1 MQSTKIK
8 NFLRPNNFLIFNFIR
23 YSTGYVYLDVKLYLN
38 LITINYNMENITKTF
53 KYVDYLWDKA
63 KAASF
68 GDNQVELFLYRSN
81 ILGADLRI
89 TNYGGGNTSCKT
101 IEKDPLTNKEVEVMW
116 VKGSGGDIGTLTRS
130 GIAGLYT
137 GRLRDLKNVYQGL
150 HDEDRMVGLF
160 NHCIYDLDS
169 KAPSIDTPLHGLL
182 PFAHIDHLHP
192 DALIAVAAAKDSE
205 KVTKEIWGD
214 TMGWVPWQKP
224 GFDLGLQLEKCLAE
238 NPGIRGIVLGSH
250 GLFTWGDTSYECYM
264 NSLEVIEMASEYIE
278 QKLEEQGEVFGGQ
291 KVESLPKE
299 ERLEKAAQI
308 MPLLRGL
315 ASSENRMIGHFT
327 DTDVVMQYINSND
340 LERLAPMGTSCP
352 DHFLRTKI
360 QPLVLDL
367 DKNEDLS
374 DADAILSKLE
384 PAFAAYRQEYVDYYN
399 TCKRD
404 NSPAIRDANPVII
417 IYPGVGMFSFAK
429 NKQTTRVA
437 SEFYINAINV
447 MRGAEAITEYTSLPR
462 QEAFD
467 IEYWLLEEAK
477 LQRMPKEKPLSR
489 KVALVTGAGGGIG
502 KAIADKL
509 AAEGANV
516 VLTDINEDALVEAN
530 GTYARDVSTYA
541 LCDVTNTDSIANAY
555 KKAILEFGGVD
566 MIIHSA
572 GLAISKPLTDTTDKD
587 WNILQSILVKGQ
599 FDLAKQFA
607 VIVRKQGLGG
617 DYIAIASK
625 NGLVAGPNNV
635 AYGTAKAAQQH
646 MVRLLAA
653 ELAKDKV
660 RVNTVNPD
668 GVIVGSKIW
677 EGAWAEGR
685 AKANGITVE
694 ELPAFYAKRNL
705 LHEIITPDDIANGVF
720 SLVGILDKST
730 GNIIN
735 VDGGMANAFVR

>member
-1 MQSTKIK
+1 
-8 NFLRPNNFLIFNFIR
+8 
-23 YSTGYVYLDVKLYLN
+23 
-38 LITINYNMENITKTF
+38 METNIKTF
-53 KYVDYLWDKA
+53 EYVDYLWDQEKVDA
-63 KAASF
+63 L
-68 GDNQVELFLYRSN
+68 GDDQVALFLYRSN

-101 IEKDPLTNKEVEVMW
+101 IEKDPLTNKDVEVMW
-116 VKGSGGDIGTLTRS
+116 VKGSGGDIGTLNRS

-137 GRLRDLKNVYQGL
+137 SRLRDLKRVYKGL

-224 GFDLGLQLEKCLAE
+224 GFDLGLQLEKCLAD

-250 GLFTWGDTSYECYM
+250 GLFTWGDTSYESYM

-278 QKLEEQGEVFGGQ
+278 KKIKENGEVFGGQ
-291 KVESLPKE
+291 KVESLPAN
-299 ERLEKAAQI
+299 ERQEKAAQI

-315 ASSENRMIGHFT
+315 CSSEKAMIGHFS
-327 DTDVVMQYINSND
+327 DTDVVLEYINSND

-360 QPLVLDL
+360 QPLVLSL

-374 DADAILSKLE
+374 DTDAVRAKLE
-384 PAFAAYRQEYVDYYN
+384 PAFEAYRQEYVDYYN
-399 TCKRD
+399 TCKKE

-417 IYPGVGMFSFAK
+417 IYPGIGMFSFAK

-437 SEFYINAINV
+437 NEFYTNAINV
-447 MRGAEAITEYTSLPR
+447 MRGAEAITAYTSLPR

-477 LQRMPKEKPLSR
+477 LQRMPKEQPLSR
-489 KVALVTGAGGGIG
+489 KVAFVTGAGGGIG

-516 VLTDINEDALVEAN
+516 VLTDINEESLKEAN
-530 GTYARDVSTYA
+530 ATYKRDVSTYA
-541 LCDVTNTDSIANAY
+541 ICDVTSTASIEAAY
-555 KKAILEFGGVD
+555 NKACVEFGGVD
-566 MIIHSA
+566 IVVHSA
-572 GLAISKPLTDTTDKD
+572 GLAISKALEDTTDKD

-599 FDLAKQFA
+599 FDLAKQSA
-607 VIVRKQGLGG
+607 AIMRKQGLGG
-617 DYIAIASK
+617 NYISIASK

-646 MVRLLAA
+646 MSRLLAA
-653 ELAKDKV
+653 ELGKDKI
-660 RVNTVNPD
+660 RVNVVNPD

-705 LHEIITPDDIANGVF
+705 LNEIITPDDIANGVF
-720 SLVGILDKST
+720 SLVGILNKST

>member
-1 MQSTKIK
+1 MQ
-8 NFLRPNNFLIFNFIR
+8 NFILK
-23 YSTGYVYLDVKLYLN
+23 YIFDVIIIIIIFIALM
-38 LITINYNMENITKTF
+38 NMIKDTKNF
-53 KYVDYLWDKA
+53 KYVDYLWDNQKA
-63 KAASF
+63 EALN
-68 GDNQVELFLYRSN
+68 DDQVALFLYRSN

-89 TNYGGGNTSCKT
+89 TNYGGGNTSCRTK
-101 IEKDPLTNKEVEVMW
+101 EKDPLTNEEVEVMW
-116 VKGSGGDIGTLTRS
+116 IKGSGGDIGTLNRS
-130 GIAGLYT
+130 GIAGIYT
-137 GRLRDLKNVYQGL
+137 KRLRDLKNVYGGL
-150 HDEDRMVGLF
+150 EDEDRMVGLF

-205 KVTKEIWGD
+205 QVTKEIWGD
-214 TMGWVPWQKP
+214 TMGWVPWQRP
-224 GFDLGLQLEKCLAE
+224 GFDLGLQLEKCLE
-238 NPGIRGIVLGSH
+238 DNPGIRGIVLGSH
-250 GLFTWGDTSYECYM
+250 GLFTWGDTSYECYI
-264 NSLEVIEMASEYIE
+264 NSLEVIEMASKYIE
-278 QKLEEQGEVFGGQ
+278 EKIKSKGSVFGGQ
-291 KVESLPKE
+291 KIESIPKK

-315 ASSENRMIGHFT
+315 CSSENRMIGHFS
-327 DTDVVMQYINSND
+327 DSDVVLEFINSND

-360 QPLVLDL
+360 QPLVLTL

-374 DADAILSKLE
+374 DGEAISKKLE
-384 PAFAAYRQEYVDYYN
+384 PAFEAYRQEYADYYN
-399 TCKRD
+399 TCKKD
-404 NSPAIRDANPVII
+404 NSPAMRDANPVII
-417 IYPGVGMFSFAK
+417 MYPGVGMFSFAK

-437 SEFYINAINV
+437 NEFYVNAINV
-447 MRGAEAITEYTSLPR
+447 MRGAEAITSYTSLPR

-477 LQRMPKEKPLSR
+477 LSRMPKEQPLSR
-489 KVALVTGAGGGIG
+489 KVAFVTGAVGGIG

-516 VLTDINEDALVEAN
+516 VLTDINEQNLIAAN
-530 GTYARDVSTYA
+530 ATYKRDVSTYA
-541 LCDVTNTDSIANAY
+541 ICDVTDTESIANAY
-555 KKAILEFGGVD
+555 KKACIEFGGVD
-566 MIIHSA
+566 IVVHSA
-572 GLAISKPLTDTTDKD
+572 GLAISKPLEDTTDKD
-587 WNILQSILVKGQ
+587 WNILQDILVKGQ
-599 FDLAKQFA
+599 FDLIKQA
-607 VIVRKQGLGG
+607 VAIMRKQGLGG
-617 DYIAIASK
+617 DFVPIASK

-646 MVRLLAA
+646 MSRLLAA
-653 ELAKDKV
+653 ELGKDKI
-660 RVNTVNPD
+660 RVNVVNPD

-705 LHEIITPDDIANGVF
+705 LNEIITPDDIANGVF
-720 SLVGILDKST
+720 SLVAILDKST

>member
-1 MQSTKIK
+1 MEDGIVQDTNFYEQNYICKITYFKKLMDNKTK
-8 NFLRPNNFLIFNFIR
+8 NFR
-23 YSTGYVYLDVKLYLN
+23 
-38 LITINYNMENITKTF
+38 
-53 KYVDYLWDKA
+53 YVDYLWDDEKA
-63 KAASF
+63 EAL
-68 GDNQVELFLYRSN
+68 GNNQVELFLYRSN

-101 IEKDPLTNKEVEVMW
+101 IEKDPLTNEEVEVMW
-116 VKGSGGDIGTLTRS
+116 VKGSGGDIGTLTRQ

-205 KVTKEIWGD
+205 QVTKEIWGD

-224 GFDLGLQLEKCLAE
+224 GFDLGLQLEKCLAD

-250 GLFTWGDTSYECYM
+250 GLFTWGDTSYECYI

-278 QKLEEQGEVFGGQ
+278 KKLKEQGEVFGGQ
-291 KVESLPKE
+291 KVESLPQE
-299 ERLEKAAQI
+299 NRLEKAAQL

-315 ASSENRMIGHFT
+315 CSSENRMIGHFS

-360 QPLVLDL
+360 QPLVLGL

-374 DADAILSKLE
+374 DVNAVLLKLE
-384 PAFAAYRQEYVDYYN
+384 PAFEAYRQEYVDYYN
-399 TCKRD
+399 TCKKD

-447 MRGAEAITEYTSLPR
+447 MRGAEAITAYTSLPR

-489 KVALVTGAGGGIG
+489 KVAVVTGAGGGIG

-516 VLTDINEDALVEAN
+516 VLTDINEEALIKAN
-530 GTYARDVSTYA
+530 STYARDVSAYA
-541 LCDVTNTDSIANAY
+541 VCDVTNTASIENAY
-555 KKAILEFGGVD
+555 KKAIIEFGGVD
-566 MIIHSA
+566 MIVHSA

-607 VIVRKQGLGG
+607 TIVRKQGLGG

-705 LHEIITPDDIANGVF
+705 LNEIITPNDIANGVF